1 MSNRQQRRQFDR
13 QLRKLIRTKGDNCS
27 LCGIGFQHNS
37 RTFGGYD
44 QHGEIALVGEC
55 CAARLHE
62 VHTAGVFSQ
71 RHYDFLP
78 SESAN
83 ESGYGVEQI
92 ADAISALQRT
102 IAATDEEL
110 KDGWQRGGMS
120 LPHGPIHVLEYPWTL
135 DDRDW
140 FEQHPERSHRA
151 RSLFVGEFRPEEIGP
166 VPEGHQPLMLIRQV
180 EPGRRIR
187 AGFFIPSQMLPVPDA
202 ESVAHALFEIAT
214 GHEPIP
220 RGGEAMGA
228 LIKKYTISDQGG
240 QAS

>member
-1 MSNRQQRRQFDR
+1 MSARQQRRHFERQF
-13 QLRKLIRTKGDNCS
+13 RKLIKTKGDNCS
-27 LCGIGFQHNS
+27 LCDAEFQHNR

-44 QHGEIALVGEC
+44 QHGEIALVGGC
-55 CAARLHE
+55 CAGRLRE
-62 VHTAGVFSQ
+62 IHTAGVFSQ

-102 IAATDEEL
+102 IADTDADL
-110 KDGWQRGGMS
+110 KDVWQRGGMS
-120 LPHGPIHVLEYPWTL
+120 LPHGPIYALNHPWKT

-151 RSLFVGEFRPEEIGP
+151 RLPFPGEVTPEEIGS

-180 EPGRRIR
+180 EPGKRIR
-187 AGFFIPSQMLPVPDA
+187 GAFFILSQMLPVPDA

-214 GHEPIP
+214 GYEPVP
-220 RGGEAMGA
+220 RGGEALGA
-228 LIKKYTISDQGG
+228 LVRKYTTISGQGG
-240 QAS
+240 Q